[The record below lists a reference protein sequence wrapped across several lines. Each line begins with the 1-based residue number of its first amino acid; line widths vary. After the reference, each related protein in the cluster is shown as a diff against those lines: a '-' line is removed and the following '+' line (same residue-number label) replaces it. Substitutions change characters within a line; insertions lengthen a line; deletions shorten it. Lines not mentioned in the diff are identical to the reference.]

1 MDEKV
6 KFSFD
11 DDFKIRVLEQ
21 QKFARS
27 EEFYKECNNFN
38 DKVNTFREKTKA
50 LVEILEAHATKIDN
64 QKLRVSFCRVFIL
77 LIFNADHLPLL

>member
-11 DDFKIRVLEQ
+11 DNFKIRVLEAS
-21 QKFARS
+21 KFTRA
-27 EEFYKECNNFN
+27 EEFNKECNTFN
-38 DKVNTFREKTKA
+38 DKVNTFREKTKS

-64 QKLRVSFCRVFIL
+64 QKLRVRR
-77 LIFNADHLPLL
+77 IFHYKIFFQ